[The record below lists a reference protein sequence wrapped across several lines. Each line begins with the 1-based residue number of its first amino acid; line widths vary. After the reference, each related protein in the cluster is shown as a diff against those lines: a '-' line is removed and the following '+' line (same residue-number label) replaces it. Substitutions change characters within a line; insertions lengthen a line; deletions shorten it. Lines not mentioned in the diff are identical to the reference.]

1 MRLAIAIAIICIIAL
16 TGCQKEVKQYHNGK
30 LVYEGTV
37 DHKGLPEGTGKLYD
51 SQTGNVIFEGLFRN
65 GLMFKGTKYDKNGEN
80 PQPYQE

>member
-51 SQTGNVIFEGLFRN
+51 SQTGKVIFEGLFRN